1 MSERA
6 PLITLDADAC
16 RHCWRCAYRCPAR
29 AIRVSA
35 DGPIEIIEE
44 KCVRCGLCV
53 TECPQSA
60 WLVRDDGAAVD
71 ELLAGPLPV
80 VALLAT
86 EFVAALYPKTPAD
99 VEAALEEAG
108 FYSVESTLLGEEAIA
123 ASYELRHASGN
134 GLPIIRSTC
143 PVAND
148 WIRRYH
154 PALAG
159 ALAPLVPP
167 YIAQA
172 RLIRSMYDRDVA
184 IVYVSP
190 CFARKDE
197 ALSPE
202 FGGAIDVAIDFLE
215 LEQAVSRLDAARAV
229 APRTRDLAGR
239 GRALPLKEISLTD
252 GYPRSTLESRDM
264 IDEDVRVVRGLA
276 ELEEMLRAV
285 EAGESAPQI
294 VDVLNCEGCLDGPAV
309 APGMSLFAKRH
320 LAGSQQQDHPP
331 MAVTSR
337 DILKHLPPLELR
349 RAFVPAPVRL
359 PVPDDD
365 MLAEIMREGRVDVDP
380 LDCGMCGFSTCE
392 EYALSIF
399 RGETTWD
406 ACMPLRSR
414 RLSDRIE
421 GLEDCAT
428 TDPLTG
434 VSNLKA
440 FHERLDIEFARRARY
455 GGPLAVLSIDIDGM
469 RGTND
474 YEGLPAGDAVIVA
487 VAGIIGSTLRS
498 TDLLARVDGD
508 EFAVVL
514 PATAKTEAF
523 AVAEKLRLLVE
534 DAGFTF
540 TYQADDVRH
549 IDIRVSVGVAA
560 AGDET
565 ALAADIYAAAEDAL
579 SRAKSGGGNQV
590 RLAAG

>member
-1 MSERA
+1 MTDRA

-35 DGPIEIIEE
+35 TGPIEIIEE

-60 WLVRDDGAAVD
+60 WVVRDDGAAVD
-71 ELLAGPLPV
+71 ALLVGSRPV

-99 VEAALEEAG
+99 IEAALEEAG

-123 ASYELRHASGN
+123 ASYEIRHASGT

-143 PVAND
+143 SVAND
-148 WIRRYH
+148 WISRYH

-215 LEQAVSRLDAARAV
+215 LEQAVSRLDAARA
-229 APRTRDLAGR
+229 ASLRPRERSGR
-239 GRALPLKEISLTD
+239 GRPEPLKEISLTD

-264 IDEDVRVVRGLA
+264 IDGDVRVVRGLA
-276 ELEEMLRAV
+276 ELEEVLRAV

-294 VDVLNCEGCLDGPAV
+294 LDVLNCEGCLDGPA
-309 APGMSLFAKRH
+309 ANPGMSLFTKRH
-320 LAGSQQQDHPP
+320 LASTVREERVGI
-331 MAVTSR
+331 AVSSR
-337 DILKHLPPLELR
+337 EIIRHLPPLELR
-349 RAFVPAPVRL
+349 RSFVASPVRL
-359 PVPDDD
+359 PVPDDE
-365 MLAEIMREGRVDVDP
+365 MLAEIMREGRVDTDP
-380 LDCGMCGFSTCE
+380 LDCGMCGFSTCR
-392 EYALSIF
+392 EYALSVF

-406 ACMPLRSR
+406 ACMPLRGR
-414 RLSDRIE
+414 RLADRID
-421 GLEDCAT
+421 GMEDCIT
-428 TDPLTG
+428 LDRLTG
-434 VSNLKA
+434 ASNEKA
-440 FHERLDIEFARRARY
+440 FLERLDVEFARHARY
-455 GGPLAVLSIDIDGM
+455 GGPLAVLHVCIDGM
-469 RGTND
+469 TRIND
-474 YEGLPAGDAVIVA
+474 VYGLPAGDAVIAA
-487 VAGIIGSTLRS
+487 VSEIIGSTLRA
-498 TDLLARVDGD
+498 TDLLARTGS
-508 EFAVVL
+508 ERFGVVL
-514 PATAKTEAF
+514 PATSKTEAF
-523 AVAEKLRLLVE
+523 AVAEKLRLLVA
-534 DAGFTF
+534 DADFTF
-540 TYQADDVRH
+540 ACPEAAVHR
-549 IDIRVSVGVAA
+549 IDIRVSAGVSAA
-560 AGDET
+560 SEET
-565 ALAADIYAAAEDAL
+565 MSPVDIIRAADDAL
-579 SRAKSGGGNQV
+579 MRSKSGGGNQV